1 MDNKKIANYALSF
14 IQGKPE
20 VFEYHNDDKSASI
33 DIMFCT
39 DENNSELVTL
49 STIGLCNADIGQEV
63 DGKALRVE
71 LIILGD
77 RNEDICAEILATA
90 AFNVQQEQY
99 CSFGLV
105 LEDTITPYL
114 ADANVKHLV
123 LMHPVFWDGYK
134 YLELDDTIVAWLL
147 AVPITEEEKIYI
159 DKNGIEKFDELI
171 VKSQVDLT
179 DFYRSSCV

>member
-1 MDNKKIANYALSF
+1 MDNKKIAKYALSF

-20 VFEYHNDDKSASI
+20 VFEYHNADQSASI

-39 DENNSELVTL
+39 YENNSELVML

-77 RNEDICAEILATA
+77 RNEDICAKILATA

-99 CSFGLV
+99 CNFGFVIEDAVSFY
-105 LEDTITPYL
+105 I
-114 ADANVKHLV
+114 ADANVKHIV
-123 LMHPVFWDGYK
+123 FMHPVFWESYK

-159 DKNGIEKFDELI
+159 DKNGIEKFDELLA
-171 VKSQVDLT
+171 KTQADLT
-179 DFYRSSCV
+179 DFYRSSCI

>member
-1 MDNKKIANYALSF
+1 MSF

-39 DENNSELVTL
+39 DENNSEMVTL
-49 STIGLCNADIGQEV
+49 STIGLCNVDIGQEV

-77 RNEDICAEILATA
+77 RNEAICAKILATA

-99 CSFGLV
+99 CNFGFVIEDVVSFY
-105 LEDTITPYL
+105 I
-114 ADANVKHLV
+114 ADANVKHLA
-123 LMHPVFWDGYK
+123 LIHPFFWDGYK

-147 AVPITEEEKIYI
+147 ALPITEEEKIYI
-159 DKNGIEKFDELI
+159 DKNGIEKFNELLA
-171 VKSQVDLT
+171 KSQADLT
-179 DFYRSSCV
+179 DFYRSSCI